1 MIINLS
7 YLGDIKATNISKSF
21 AHKMAAK
28 TGWHRC
34 GTKLRHCRPM
44 YSQIKGRLLRHL
56 FSESTH
62 TNKQARTGP
71 IAVTGQLK
79 RSLKPAAR
87 KMGSLTTKKE
97 RARGQSRCWTIS
109 GRRTRSLSIRRA
121 ASAEPH

>member
-34 GTKLRHCRPM
+34 ATKLRHCHLV
-44 YSQIKGRLLRHL
+44 YSQIKGRLLRRL

-62 TNKQARTGP
+62 KQTGAHGP
-71 IAVTGQLK
+71 TAVTGQLK
-79 RSLKPAAR
+79 RSLKPASR

-97 RARGQSRCWTIS
+97 RARGQSRYWTIS